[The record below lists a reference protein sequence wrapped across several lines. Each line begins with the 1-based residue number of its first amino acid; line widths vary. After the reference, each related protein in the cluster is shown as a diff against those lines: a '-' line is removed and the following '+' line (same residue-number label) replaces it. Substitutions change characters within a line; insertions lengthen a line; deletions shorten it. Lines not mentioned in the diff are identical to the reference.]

1 MKRFDH
7 FLLVWIQI
15 LSVQD
20 VDKLHNKD
28 AFGFELAQIT
38 VSSQLGVR
46 VVYGWNKHCGV
57 EEEEVEWHFNRQK
70 QADEKGG
77 ASSMNV

>member
-1 MKRFDH
+1 M
-7 FLLVWIQI
+7 
-15 LSVQD
+15 QD

-57 EEEEVEWHFNRQK
+57 EEEEVE
-70 QADEKGG
+70 
-77 ASSMNV
+77 